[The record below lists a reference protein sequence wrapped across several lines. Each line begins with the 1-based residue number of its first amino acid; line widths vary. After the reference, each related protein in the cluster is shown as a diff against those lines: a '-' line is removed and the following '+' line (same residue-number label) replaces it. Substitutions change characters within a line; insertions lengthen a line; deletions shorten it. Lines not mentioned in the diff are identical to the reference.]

1 MVTDASTGER
11 NMRLFSKFGVLLLA
25 LCLSLPALA
34 MGLEE
39 AKQQLD
45 SAKQSG
51 LVGETPS
58 GYLGVVKADG
68 NAREI
73 AEAIN
78 QARRQEYSRIAAKH
92 NIPVAEVEAVAG
104 KKAVEKTPA
113 GQFVRIGD
121 KWVRK

>member
-1 MVTDASTGER
+1 
-11 NMRLFSKFGVLLLA
+11 MRLFSKFGVLLLA

-34 MGLEE
+34 MNLEE

-58 GYLGVVKADG
+58 GYLAVVKAEG

-73 AEAIN
+73 VEAIN
-78 QARRQEYSRIAAKH
+78 QARRQEYSRIAGKH

-113 GQFVRIGD
+113 GQFVRVGG